1 MHIVTLVYVVIL
13 NSACPH
19 CDILDPQIEGK
30 EGYVMQKLSK
40 EQLTNDHMTLLD
52 KGALLIVCGCKEC
65 AIPNQLSEGSSVSKD
80 WLIVQLHQGDTGE
93 NPLQSS
99 RKFKTITFNDLDNDR
114 TVLDEVLHWLET
126 ESLKRTNTANSMNKQ
141 HQNMSGSTEEML
153 VQQTKLLKQQN
164 KVLEHHSDVLEEIN
178 TRVDAMRK
186 L

>member
-99 RKFKTITFNDLDNDR
+99 RKFKTITFNDLDNAR
-114 TVLDEVLHWLET
+114 AVDEVLHWLES
-126 ESLKRTNTANSMNKQ
+126 ESLKRVNTTTSTNEQ
-141 HQNMSGSTEEML
+141 
-153 VQQTKLLKQQN
+153 QQN
-164 KVLEHHSDVLEEIN
+164 TSDSTKEVLDQHTELLEEIR
-178 TRVDAMRK
+178 TGIGALRK
-186 L
+186 FYNHCSK